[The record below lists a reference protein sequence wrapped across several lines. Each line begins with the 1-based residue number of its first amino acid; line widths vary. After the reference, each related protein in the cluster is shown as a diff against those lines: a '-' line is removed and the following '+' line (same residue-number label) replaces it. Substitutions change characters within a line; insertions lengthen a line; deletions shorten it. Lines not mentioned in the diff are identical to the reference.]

1 MKLRQD
7 GHRDKER
14 KQRRDG
20 KKKKLINF
28 ISSLSL
34 PLLVRQLLSSSSK
47 VHLTTACLSPSVS
60 HTEAEAERT
69 HTKCMDMVKRRG
81 RKKIYKR
88 GRNTWCRE
96 RQSGRFGNPLSPR
109 LFSKDSSK
117 KKTQRFRFRET
128 V

>member
-7 GHRDKER
+7 GHREREETKER
-14 KQRRDG
+14 WQEKE
-20 KKKKLINF
+20 LINF

-81 RKKIYKR
+81 RKKK
-88 GRNTWCRE
+88 N
-96 RQSGRFGNPLSPR
+96 L
-109 LFSKDSSK
+109 
-117 KKTQRFRFRET
+117 
-128 V
+128 